1 MLAHLHQANA
11 AIGTIVALLNKMNEN
26 QQHIIHTEAV
36 VNARAK
42 LRRALNEGSNA
53 DTIQQLLRLLQER
66 DHFAIP
72 VKTPEARFGHLFF
85 VHSEAMNTA
94 AKCSEVLIVDATY
107 STNVSKFPMV
117 SAVGVG
123 NMSNDESRLVSLP
136 CLQLYR

>member
-72 VKTPEARFGHLFF
+72 VK
-85 VHSEAMNTA
+85 NTRSTIWSPILRA
-94 AKCSEVLIVDATY
+94 FRGNEY
-107 STNVSKFPMV
+107 SSQMF
-117 SAVGVG
+117 
-123 NMSNDESRLVSLP
+123 
-136 CLQLYR
+136 